1 MDFKEFL
8 NKNKQIRETV
18 IKIGNNQIKDQGKE
32 SFEKIIY
39 LPSININPSEAQTAF
54 QEEDIYIVERYKES
68 SLEKQNGDTKNEK
81 DSPVYDIYIKEGQ
94 VKMATIEN
102 GVITFTPEYLQM
114 MGKLSPIIYQTLMLQ
129 QGKSYEIAEAFL
141 NSNREG
147 KELQINPMQMSE
159 EDIEKALQD
168 KENELGENKLEG
180 QEEEEQQDVEGK
192 NQEPQ
197 DEEQAMEELA
207 TKTGLSID
215 DIKSCSSLDPK
226 EKITDQQSFED
237 ITNTRGKYTR
247 IYSVASNS
255 KTKGSSRFAFWGI
268 TPDGKVE
275 QLPGLEERDGVD
287 TGKEINSINKDGSV
301 IKEKQTSALFM
312 LRNNE
317 EGFSVT
323 IGQYGIIEI
332 DYIRKDPTQNK
343 YIGVTLNTE
352 HEKPTTREV
361 QEFMNDTRTTDAELT
376 GVIAKTEHQI
386 NEHSSETT
394 KLQNIDDNPNND
406 QAIDIDEEVEM
417 HDGSVTTIRKEAE
430 KFDMSPE
437 DYIKYFEEA
446 KGECSSDKIE
456 NVNIKIEEEK
466 NKGKDNNSEKTTEKE
481 EDEDLDRGEQIL
493 RRLEEHL
500 Y

>member
-1 MDFKEFL
+1 MEL
-8 NKNKQIRETV
+8 NEISLKNAQIRDS
-18 IKIGNNQIKDQGKE
+18 IINIGNNQIKNYGRD
-32 SFEKIIY
+32 SFENIMY
-39 LPSININPSEAQTAF
+39 LPSININPSKAQAAF
-54 QEEDIYIVERYKES
+54 QEQDIYIVERYKES
-68 SLEKQNGDTKNEK
+68 NLENKNEGEK
-81 DSPVYDIYIKEGQ
+81 DSPVYDIYIREGQ

-102 GVITFTPEYLQM
+102 GVITFSPEYLQM
-114 MGKLSPIIYQTLMLQ
+114 MVKLSPIIYQILMAQ
-129 QGKSYEIAEAFL
+129 QGKNYEVAEAFADL
-141 NSNREG
+141 NREG
-147 KELQINPMQMSE
+147 EELQINPMQMSK
-159 EDIEKALQD
+159 EDIEKAIQD
-168 KENELGENKLEG
+168 RAKYLSENKLEG
-180 QEEEEQQDVEGK
+180 HEEEGQKYIEDK
-192 NQEPQ
+192 DQEPQ
-197 DEEQAMEELA
+197 DEEQAMEELSA
-207 TKTGLSID
+207 KTGLSID

-287 TGKEINSINKDGSV
+287 TGKEINSINRDGSV

-386 NEHSSETT
+386 DEHGSKTT
-394 KLQNIDDNPNND
+394 ILQNIDEDPNND
-406 QAIDIDEEVEM
+406 QAIDIDEEIEM

-430 KFDMSPE
+430 KLDMSPE

-446 KGECSSDKIE
+446 EGDCSSDKIK
-456 NVNIKIEEEK
+456 NANIRIAKEK
-466 NKGKDNNSEKTTEKE
+466 NMEVDRNTGKVLEKG

-493 RRLEEHL
+493 RRHEEHFF
-500 Y
+500 

>member
-1 MDFKEFL
+1 MDSVEISL
-8 NKNKQIRETV
+8 KNTQIRDT
-18 IKIGNNQIKDQGKE
+18 IINIGNNQINIYGKD
-32 SFEKIIY
+32 SFDKIMY
-39 LPSININPSEAQTAF
+39 LPSININPTEAQATF
-54 QEEDIYIVERYKES
+54 QEQDVYIVERYKES
-68 SLEKQNGDTKNEK
+68 NLENKNEGEK
-81 DSPVYDIYIKEGQ
+81 DSPVYDIYIRDGK

-114 MGKLSPIIYQTLMLQ
+114 MENLSPIIYQTLMVQ
-129 QGKSYEIAEAFL
+129 QGQNYEVSEAFTDL
-141 NSNREG
+141 NREG
-147 KELQINPMQMSE
+147 EELQINPVQMSKDE
-159 EDIEKALQD
+159 IEKAIQD
-168 KENELGENKLEG
+168 RVKEQGESQL
-180 QEEEEQQDVEGK
+180 EEEQQDTDDK
-192 NQEPQ
+192 DKQ

-207 TKTGLSID
+207 AKTGLSID

-237 ITNTRGKYTR
+237 ITNTRGQYTR

-255 KTKGSSRFAFWGI
+255 KTKGTSRFAFWGI

-287 TGKEINSINKDGSV
+287 TGKEINSINRDGSV
-301 IKEKQTSALFM
+301 IKEKQTSALF
-312 LRNNE
+312 LLGNNK

-323 IGQYGIIEI
+323 IGQYGMIEI
-332 DYIRKDPTQNK
+332 DYIRKDPKQNK

-361 QEFMNDTRTTDAELT
+361 QEFMNDTKTTDGELT

-386 NEHSSETT
+386 DEHRSETT

-446 KGECSSDKIE
+446 EGECSSEKIE
-456 NVNIKIEEEK
+456 NANIKIEEEK
-466 NKGKDNNSEKTTEKE
+466 NKKKETKSEKTSEK
-481 EDEDLDRGEQIL
+481 DEDLDRGELLL

-500 Y
+500 H